1 MRIEGLY
8 RPDVVTADA
17 GESLTAV
24 AQRMQ
29 EYEIGSLAIL
39 EDGRIVGIVTERD
52 LVRALAERAAPDT
65 PVAWFANPAPR
76 CVEPEEDA
84 VVVAR
89 RMLEL
94 GVRHLPVVGD
104 GRVLGMLS
112 MRDLLVPQ
120 AWIPE
125 NQQAS

>member
-8 RPDVVTADA
+8 RPEVVTADA
-17 GESLTAV
+17 SESLTAV
-24 AQRMQ
+24 AQRMG

-39 EDGRIVGIVTERD
+39 EDGGIVGMVTERD

-65 PVAWFANPAPR
+65 PVAWFANPAPSW
-76 CVEPEEDA
+76 VEPGEDA
-84 VVVAR
+84 GAVAQ

-94 GVRHLPVVGD
+94 GVRHLPVVGE

-112 MRDLLVPQ
+112 MRDLLVPL
-120 AWIPE
+120 AWVPE
-125 NQQAS
+125 NQQAL

>member
-8 RPDVVTADA
+8 RPDVITADA
-17 GESLTAV
+17 GESLAVV

-39 EDGRIVGIVTERD
+39 EDERIVGIVTERD
-52 LVRALAERAAPDT
+52 LVRALAARAAPDT
-65 PVAWFANPAPR
+65 PVAWFAHPAPSY
-76 CVEPEEDA
+76 VEPEEDSAA
-84 VVVAR
+84 VAW

-94 GVRHLPVVGD
+94 GVRHLPVVAD
-104 GRVLGMLS
+104 GKVLGMLS
-112 MRDLLVPQ
+112 MRDLLVLE

-125 NQQAS
+125 NQQAV

>member
-8 RPDVVTADA
+8 RPDVITADA

-24 AQRMQ
+24 AHRMR

-39 EDGRIVGIVTERD
+39 SDDRIVGIVTERD
-52 LVRALAERAAPDT
+52 LVRALAERATPDT
-65 PVAWFANPAPR
+65 PVAWFANPAPS
-76 CVEPEEDA
+76 CVGPHEDSA
-84 VVVAR
+84 AVAR

-104 GRVLGMLS
+104 GEVLGMLS
-112 MRDLLVPQ
+112 MRDLLALQ
-120 AWIPE
+120 AWVPE
-125 NQQAS
+125 NQQAT